1 MLEGLNTAA
10 AVLEA
15 ELLVHLDTQIA
26 SARRLLG
33 LVLEQGKAI
42 RKRDVDAVLAKL
54 TDAQTEMGR
63 RGTLEQER
71 VALLQRAGAALG
83 VPGAQA
89 TLERLCALVTPGA
102 AASARE
108 RFSELRSLLAEI
120 AREHGIN
127 RALMR
132 QELAFLAHV
141 SRLVGQD
148 AEPGYGRPAGQGGSG
163 QAPAAPLHR
172 ALDLQT

>member
-1 MLEGLNTAA
+1 MSS
-10 AVLEA
+10 VLEA

-54 TDAQTEMGR
+54 TDVQTEMGR
-63 RGTLEQER
+63 RGTLEQDR
-71 VALLQRAGAALG
+71 AALLQRAGVALG
-83 VPGAQA
+83 VPAAQV
-89 TLERLCALVTPGA
+89 TLERLCSLVTPEA
-102 AASARE
+102 AASARQ
-108 RFSELRSLLAEI
+108 RSAELRGLLAEI

-132 QELAFLAHV
+132 QELAFLAHLT
-141 SRLVGQD
+141 RLVGQD
-148 AEPGYGRPAGQGGSG
+148 TEPGYGRPTAHGGTG
-163 QAPAAPLHR
+163 QAPTAPPLHR
-172 ALDLQT
+172 ALDLQA